1 MAVARRVRD
10 VRAIPLWLLREYL
23 VEAGGRAEGARV
35 VGDRWAATLRELPE
49 YRIGGLAVGE
59 VRLDIEGDDD
69 ALDAVEALLAPKL
82 LRGGG

>member
-1 MAVARRVRD
+1 MARRVRD
-10 VRAIPLWLLREYL
+10 IRAIPLWLLREYL

-35 VGDRWAATLRELPE
+35 VGERWTATLKEMPD

-59 VRLDIEGDDD
+59 VRMELLGDDD
-69 ALDAVEALLAPKL
+69 ALDAVEAQLAPRL